1 MKTLISNLFWWVE
14 VRDLFKNR
22 KQIITF
28 SLPPQM
34 QQCTLFLKVHKPP
47 KAPPTHGT
55 RLKRNHC
62 PGVNR
67 DAIKILVTN
76 VCKLYYCFL
85 WSSVKRLYMLKLI
98 LGIFF
103 SRGIIC
109 MCPVP
114 ASLFCTGETSTIN
127 LSPCPNL
134 LFSQRILNQVSCEKC
149 TQEPHGYTIFS
160 SLARKESDF
169 FSRKSLHS
177 FRTNHRK
184 RTVKSHR

>member
-28 SLPPQM
+28 SLPHK
-34 QQCTLFLKVHKPP
+34 CNNVHCFWKCISLLKLPL
-47 KAPPTHGT
+47 THGT

-67 DAIKILVTN
+67 DAIKIFVMK

-134 LFSQRILNQVSCEKC
+134 LFSQQILNQVSCEKC